1 MKKILSFVLV
11 SLLLVSM
18 TGCDSKEDYSDDSTS
33 NKSTKNMKV
42 YQCEEINDDD
52 IELFFNYKNNKLVSV
67 SLSYWN
73 ESDYLEEVKEME
85 REYDNIS
92 HKFIEDDGYERILVT
107 MDLTKEGI
115 TLQESFGMFENTTDT
130 SWKNIEKIVEDNYY
144 TCSLED

>member
-18 TGCDSKEDYSDDSTS
+18 TGCDSKEDYSDDSSS
-33 NKSTKNMKV
+33 NKNTKNMKV
-42 YQCEEINDDD
+42 YQCEEVNDDD

-92 HKFIEDDGYERILVT
+92 HKFIKDDDYERILVT